1 MSLSLRE
8 RDYRVRGNK
17 DIIMRIIK
25 SGQRNFEEFFGK
37 VEGRA
42 GEVPAAIEKQVK
54 DIIKAVADKGD
65 KALLAYTEKFDKAEL
80 GPGDLRVTEEEIRRA
95 FKDVPEED
103 IDALRLAAR
112 RIADFH
118 ERQKTQ
124 SWFVQEESGAL
135 LGQRVLPLE
144 VVGIYVPGGKAAY
157 PSSVLMNAVPAKVA
171 GVPRVVMC
179 VPAPGGVLNGRVLV
193 AAELA
198 GVDEIYKVGGAQAV
212 AAMAYGTET
221 VPKVDK
227 IVGPGNIYVATAKR
241 LVFGLV
247 DIDMV
252 AGPSEI
258 LVVADRTARPA
269 FVAADMLSQAEHD
282 EMASAVL
289 VTDDPEL
296 AKAVEKELKAQVKK
310 LSRRAI
316 AEKSLEDFGA
326 IIVVKDLSEAA
337 TIANRIAPEHLEL
350 AVHRPFELLPLIK
363 NAGAIFMG
371 HYTPEAVGDYAAGPN
386 HVLPTGGTARF
397 FSPLSTD
404 DFVKKTS
411 LLSYTKEALAEIAPT
426 VTRLAKMEGLEAHG
440 KMVDIRLKQ
449 G

>member
-1 MSLSLRE
+1 MRTLKYGR
-8 RDYRVRGNK
+8 K
-17 DIIMRIIK
+17 D
-25 SGQRNFEEFFGK
+25 FETFFK
-37 VEGRA
+37 KIEGRA
-42 GEVPAAIEKQVK
+42 GEVPAEIEKRVK
-54 DIIKAVADKGD
+54 DIIAAVAKDGD
-65 KALLAYTEKFDKAEL
+65 KAVIAYTEKFDGLKLTPKTMKVSEKEIARAYAKAS
-80 GPGDLRVTEEEIRRA
+80 
-95 FKDVPEED
+95 EED
-103 IDALRLAAR
+103 IDALRIAAR

-118 ERQKTQ
+118 ERQKQ
-124 SWFVQEESGAL
+124 NSWFVQEDSGAL

-144 VVGIYVPGGKAAY
+144 TVGIYVPGGKAAY

-171 GVPRVVMC
+171 GVPKVVMV
-179 VPAPGGVLNGRVLV
+179 VPAPGGKLNPLVLV
-193 AAELA
+193 AADLA
-198 GVDEIYKVGGAQAV
+198 GVDEIYRIGGAQAV
-212 AAMAYGTET
+212 AALAHGTKT

-258 LVVADRTARPA
+258 LVVADRTARPE
-269 FVAADMLSQAEHD
+269 FIAADMLSQAEHD

-289 VTDDPEL
+289 VTDSADT
-296 AKAVEKELKAQVKK
+296 AKAVESELEKQLGIIKR
-310 LSRRAI
+310 SEI
-316 AEKSLEDFGA
+316 ARKSLADFGA
-326 IIVVKDLSEAA
+326 IIIVENLKQAA
-337 TIANRIAPEHLEL
+337 EIANRIAPEHLEL

-404 DFVKKTS
+404 DFVKKS
-411 LLSYTKEALAEIAPT
+411 SILSYTKEALEEIAP
-426 VTRLAKMEGLEAHG
+426 VVLRLAKMEGLDAHG
-440 KMVDIRLKQ
+440 RMVEVRLK
-449 G
+449 

>member
-1 MSLSLRE
+1 MNFLK
-8 RDYRVRGNK
+8 YGQ
-17 DIIMRIIK
+17 
-25 SGQRNFEEFFGK
+25 SGFEKFFGK
-37 VEGRA
+37 IEGRA
-42 GEVPAAIEKQVK
+42 GEVPAAVEKTVRK
-54 DIIKAVADKGD
+54 IIDDVRKSGD
-65 KALLAYTEKFDKAEL
+65 GALISYTEKFDGVKLVPKKIRVSEKEIEEAYE
-80 GPGDLRVTEEEIRRA
+80 DL
-95 FKDVPEED
+95 PEED

-124 SWFVQEESGAL
+124 SWFVQEDSGAM

-144 VVGIYVPGGKAAY
+144 CVGIYVPGGKASY

-171 GVPRVVMC
+171 GVPKVVMC
-179 VPAPGGVLNGRVLV
+179 VPAPGGKLSPGVLV
-193 AAELA
+193 AADLA

-212 AAMAYGTET
+212 AAMAYGTKT
-221 VPKVDK
+221 VPRVDK

-241 LVFGLV
+241 LVFGAV

-258 LVVADRTARPA
+258 LVVADKTANPA

-289 VTDDPEL
+289 VTDSPEL
-296 AKAVEKELKAQVKK
+296 ADAVKLELDAQVKE
-310 LSRRAI
+310 LPRRKV
-316 AEKSLEDFGA
+316 AEKSLADFGA
-326 IIVVKDLSEAA
+326 IILVRDLHEAA
-337 TIANRIAPEHLEL
+337 EIANRIAPEHLEL
-350 AVHRPFELLPLIK
+350 SVDRPMELLPKLK

-371 HYTPEAVGDYAAGPN
+371 HYTPEAVGDYCAGPN

-404 DFVKKTS
+404 DFVKKS
-411 LLSYTKEALAEIAPT
+411 SVLMYTKEALEELAPA
-426 VTRLAKMEGLEAHG
+426 VLRIAKMEGLDAHAR
-440 KMVDIRLKQ
+440 MVEKRLKVPAFFS
-449 G
+449 GEKKVAKKSRT